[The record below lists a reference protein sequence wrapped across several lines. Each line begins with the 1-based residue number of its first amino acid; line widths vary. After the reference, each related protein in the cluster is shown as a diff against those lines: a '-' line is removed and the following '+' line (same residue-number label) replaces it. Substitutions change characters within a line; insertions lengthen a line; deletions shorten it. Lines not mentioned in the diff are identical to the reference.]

1 VFSPTLVSAALR
13 DIGQV
18 ADPVPG
24 ELAEDAVMPIRIQL
38 TLTGDDPP
46 VGTARRS
53 VDADTAGAGGQ
64 AETRDFVG
72 WLGLLR
78 VLSQLI
84 GSCDESA
91 ELDPEPGPG

>member
-1 VFSPTLVSAALR
+1 VPAVLS

-18 ADPVPG
+18 ADPVAG
-24 ELAEDAVMPIRIQL
+24 EVAKGAVMPIRIQL

-46 VGTARRS
+46 VGTARRV
-53 VDADTAGAGGQ
+53 VDADTAGAGDQ
-64 AETRDFVG
+64 AETRHFVG

-84 GSCDESA
+84 GSCDDSA